1 MCNVVPPGDSFL
13 RGFSYDY
20 ITNLQLSEETK
31 LSDLTENTH
40 CLRLFNEQDIECYTK
55 LNPPVQYELFL
66 GHSTALFI
74 CRQITNQKALK
85 FSNLNRVLCI
95 YKN

>member
-1 MCNVVPPGDSFL
+1 MCNVVPLGDSFL

-55 LNPPVQYELFL
+55 LNPPVHMNYFWAILQPE
-66 GHSTALFI
+66 FI
-74 CRQITNQKALK
+74 CLSVVKLQTKRLLSFQI
-85 FSNLNRVLCI
+85 
-95 YKN
+95 

>member
-1 MCNVVPPGDSFL
+1 MCNVVPLGDSFL

-31 LSDLTENTH
+31 LSDLTENT
-40 CLRLFNEQDIECYTK
+40 QCYTK

-66 GHSTALFI
+66 GHSTA
-74 CRQITNQKALK
+74 
-85 FSNLNRVLCI
+85 
-95 YKN
+95 